1 MNYISNIRKFDVD
14 VLRWAVDFDRDGKP
28 VESDIEI
35 GINGVI
41 KLAKERSLFGVLGA
55 IIESGELYSLTA
67 AEGYLLDNLVL
78 IESEEVK
85 GGQGDKTW
93 RYCYDSRFYH
103 TRMDLQYRPSNLAR
117 LILSGEVVINDNIA
131 DIFVMDSQYVIRH
144 EYYRLSPSVLARARL
159 LDA

>member
-1 MNYISNIRKFDVD
+1 MNYISSIRKFDVD
-14 VLRWAVDFDRDGKP
+14 VLRWAVDFDKDGKP

-55 IIESGELYSLTA
+55 IIESGELYSLT

-117 LILSGEVVINDNIA
+117 LILSDEVVINDNIA
-131 DIFVMDSQYVIRH
+131 DIFVMNSQYIIRH